1 MSSQT
6 VSRVSNG
13 SDSVRPAT
21 RDMVLAVMDRLGYR
35 PNFAARALKRGRFKA
50 IGVAMFDIV
59 ATGNLLTLEGITKAA
74 SDLDYAV
81 TITMMGKGQQRSL
94 AAVVERMKN
103 LPVDGV
109 IVILE
114 QMLPD
119 VGTVVPPAGMEVLL
133 VTSAQSTTMSTID
146 EDQYGCSTMVTNYF
160 LDRGHR
166 TVHFVSGPEE
176 SLDSHFREQGW
187 IDALARRG
195 VVAPPVIR
203 GDWSADSGFNAGL
216 ELAHVKD
223 CTAIYAA
230 NDNEAYGVMQGLA
243 AAGKRVPDDV
253 SVIGVDDVLRNL
265 IPRLTLTSVKM
276 NFGAVGRRAFRMV
289 ARAIEDPQ
297 RSRPT
302 RELIPG
308 VLVERSSVRDLTRCH
323 VAGRDMARH
332 PWG

>member
-1 MSSQT
+1 MQDIAREAGVSSQT

-119 VGTVVPPAGMEVLL
+119 VGTFVPPAGMEVLL

-146 EDQYGCSTMVTNYF
+146 EDQYGC
-160 LDRGHR
+160 
-166 TVHFVSGPEE
+166 
-176 SLDSHFREQGW
+176 
-187 IDALARRG
+187 
-195 VVAPPVIR
+195 
-203 GDWSADSGFNAGL
+203 
-216 ELAHVKD
+216 
-223 CTAIYAA
+223 
-230 NDNEAYGVMQGLA
+230 
-243 AAGKRVPDDV
+243 
-253 SVIGVDDVLRNL
+253 
-265 IPRLTLTSVKM
+265 
-276 NFGAVGRRAFRMV
+276 
-289 ARAIEDPQ
+289 
-297 RSRPT
+297 
-302 RELIPG
+302 
-308 VLVERSSVRDLTRCH
+308 
-323 VAGRDMARH
+323 
-332 PWG
+332 